1 MIRGKV
7 HSSPKAVEDI
17 SISDSYGP
25 DDHFEQKL
33 LRDSFESGFQKMRI
47 LQNKWELWLHSKF
60 MDMPSVIKKIKE
72 LEPGN
77 HYLPL
82 LHLYLRVICLRH
94 ECL

>member
-7 HSSPKAVEDI
+7 HSSPKAEDI
-17 SISDSYGP
+17 SISDSYSP

-33 LRDSFESGFQKMRI
+33 SHDSFARGFQKIRI

-60 MDMPSVIKKIKE
+60 RDMPSAIKE
-72 LEPGN
+72 IKESEPGN
-77 HYLPL
+77 HCLPF
-82 LHLYLRVICLRH
+82 LHLRAVCLRH